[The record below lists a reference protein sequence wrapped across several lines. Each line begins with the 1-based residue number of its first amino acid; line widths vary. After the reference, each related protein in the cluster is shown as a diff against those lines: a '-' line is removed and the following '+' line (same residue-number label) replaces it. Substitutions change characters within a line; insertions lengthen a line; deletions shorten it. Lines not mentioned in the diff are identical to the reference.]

1 MIMEFEYKGVTY
13 EAEVYDF
20 QVNGICLKGSKEY
33 LPYSY
38 DLFEAA
44 NDLARNDLVAMAEAL
59 YDEEID

>member
-1 MIMEFEYKGVTY
+1 MEFEYKGVAY

-20 QVNGICLKGSKEY
+20 QVNGICLKGTTEY

-44 NDLARNDLVAMAEAL
+44 DVLAANDMVAMAEAI